1 MWNLKNSVFR
11 TLCLFHVGHG
21 KLAGIQYFISSSSRQ
36 NYVKPTH
43 PFETLSHVRSL
54 LLDFG
59 LCFSPR
65 SMNNENWLLFTPKML
80 TFNKMEMSDGSDR
93 HLHIKR
99 KIECLENMHLL
110 SFVSSK

>member
-1 MWNLKNSVFR
+1 
-11 TLCLFHVGHG
+11 
-21 KLAGIQYFISSSSRQ
+21 
-36 NYVKPTH
+36 
-43 PFETLSHVRSL
+43 
-54 LLDFG
+54 
-59 LCFSPR
+59 
-65 SMNNENWLLFTPKML
+65 MNNENWLLFTPKML